1 MKIYYKIKKVKS
13 ESGTVTSITQGPHK
27 NAGSKH
33 SVEARQKMSE
43 AKKGCTLTEKHK
55 RNISAG
61 GMGQKR
67 KPLTEEHKRKISAG
81 NMGQKRKPLTEEHK
95 RKITEAAIGRKL
107 SEETKRKL
115 SQAFTGRK
123 YIKETLKK
131 MSEAK
136 KGIKRKPFTEEHK
149 RNMSDAAKLRW
160 KSLK

>member
-1 MKIYYKIKKVKS
+1 
-13 ESGTVTSITQGPHK
+13 
-27 NAGSKH
+27 
-33 SVEARQKMSE
+33 
-43 AKKGCTLTEKHK
+43 
-55 RNISAG
+55 
-61 GMGQKR
+61 
-67 KPLTEEHKRKISAG
+67 
-81 NMGQKRKPLTEEHK
+81 MGQKRKPLTEEHK